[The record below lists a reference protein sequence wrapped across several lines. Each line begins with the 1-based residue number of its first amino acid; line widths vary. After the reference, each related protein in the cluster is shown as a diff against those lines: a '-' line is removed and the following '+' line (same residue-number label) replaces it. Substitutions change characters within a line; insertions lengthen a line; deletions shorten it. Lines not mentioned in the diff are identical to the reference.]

1 MVDKSIDDKIEDQEL
16 ISGIASGSAT
26 SLEYLYKAY
35 LPMVVQMIAQNSGDE
50 DDAKDI
56 FQEAVMV
63 LYDRINQGNFVL
75 TSKLKTFL
83 YSVCRRL
90 WLKKLNT
97 NDRVSFN
104 TQEHEELVPVENDL
118 LEYEQKEEQFI
129 LMEQSLHLL
138 GEPCQTIISD
148 FYLKNMSMQEI
159 CEKFGYTNTDNAKTQ
174 KYKYLQSLKKLYF
187 GQHEEI
193 RRRSKLNLWK
203 GPTPIIAAK

>member
-1 MVDKSIDDKIEDQEL
+1 MVDKSIDDKIEDQEI
-16 ISGIASGSAT
+16 ISGIACGSAT

-35 LPMVVQMIAQNSGDE
+35 LPMVVQMISQNSGDE

-90 WLKKLNT
+90 WLKKLNK

-104 TQEHEELVPVENDL
+104 TQDHEELVPVDDDL
-118 LEYEQKEEQFI
+118 FEYQQKEEQFV

-174 KYKYLQSLKKLYF
+174 KYKCLQRLKKLFF
-187 GQHEEI
+187 GQHDEN
-193 RRRSKLNLWK
+193 R
-203 GPTPIIAAK
+203 

>member
-118 LEYEQKEEQFI
+118 LEYEQKEEQFT

-174 KYKYLQSLKKLYF
+174 KYKCLQRLKKLFF

-193 RRRSKLNLWK
+193 R
-203 GPTPIIAAK
+203 

>member
-1 MVDKSIDDKIEDQEL
+1 MVDKSIDDKIEDQEI
-16 ISGIASGSAT
+16 ISGIANGSAT

-35 LPMVVQMIAQNSGDE
+35 LPMVVQMISQNSGDE

-90 WLKKLNT
+90 WLKKLNK

-104 TQEHEELVPVENDL
+104 TQDHEELVPVENDL
-118 LEYEQKEEQFI
+118 FEYQQKEEQFV

-174 KYKYLQSLKKLYF
+174 KYKCLQRLKKLFF
-187 GQHEEI
+187 GQHDEN
-193 RRRSKLNLWK
+193 R
-203 GPTPIIAAK
+203 

>member
-1 MVDKSIDDKIEDQEL
+1 MVDKRIEDRIEDQDI
-16 ISGIASGSAT
+16 ISGISNGSAS
-26 SLEYLYKAY
+26 SLEYLYQTY
-35 LPMVVQMIAQNSGDE
+35 LPMVVQMISQNNGDE

-90 WLKKLNT
+90 WLKRLNKG
-97 NDRVSFN
+97 DRVSFN
-104 TQEHEELVPVENDL
+104 AQEHEDLVPVESEL
-118 LEYEQKEEQFI
+118 HEYEQKEEQFM

-138 GEPCQTIISD
+138 GEPCQTIIRD

-159 CEKFGYTNTDNAKTQ
+159 CDKFGYTNTDNAKTQ
-174 KYKYLQSLKKLYF
+174 KYKCLQRLKKLFF
-187 GQHEEI
+187 GQHAEI
-193 RRRSKLNLWK
+193 K
-203 GPTPIIAAK
+203 

>member
-129 LMEQSLHLL
+129 LMEHQWLL
-138 GEPCQTIISD
+138 LIIR
-148 FYLKNMSMQEI
+148 FYIMI
-159 CEKFGYTNTDNAKTQ
+159 
-174 KYKYLQSLKKLYF
+174 
-187 GQHEEI
+187 
-193 RRRSKLNLWK
+193 
-203 GPTPIIAAK
+203 

>member
-1 MVDKSIDDKIEDQEL
+1 MVDKHIEDRLEDQEI
-16 ISGIASGSAT
+16 ISGILNGSAT

-35 LPMVVQMIAQNSGDE
+35 LPMVVQMISQNSGDE

-90 WLKKLNT
+90 WLKKLNK

-104 TQEHEELVPVENDL
+104 TQDHEELVPIDDDL
-118 LEYEQKEEQFI
+118 FEYQQKEEQFV

-174 KYKYLQSLKKLYF
+174 KYKCLQRLKKLFF
-187 GQHEEI
+187 GQHDEN
-193 RRRSKLNLWK
+193 R
-203 GPTPIIAAK
+203 

>member
-1 MVDKSIDDKIEDQEL
+1 MVDKRIEDRIEDQDI
-16 ISGIASGSAT
+16 ISGISNGSAS
-26 SLEYLYKAY
+26 SLEYLYQTY
-35 LPMVVQMIAQNSGDE
+35 LPMVVQMISQNNGDE

-90 WLKKLNT
+90 WLKRLNKG
-97 NDRVSFN
+97 DRVSFN

-129 LMEQSLHLL
+129 L
-138 GEPCQTIISD
+138 
-148 FYLKNMSMQEI
+148 
-159 CEKFGYTNTDNAKTQ
+159 
-174 KYKYLQSLKKLYF
+174 
-187 GQHEEI
+187 
-193 RRRSKLNLWK
+193 
-203 GPTPIIAAK
+203 